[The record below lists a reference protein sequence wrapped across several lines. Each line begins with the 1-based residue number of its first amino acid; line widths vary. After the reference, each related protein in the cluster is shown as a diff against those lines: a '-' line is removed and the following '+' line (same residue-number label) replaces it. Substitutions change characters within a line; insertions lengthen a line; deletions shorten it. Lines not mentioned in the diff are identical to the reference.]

1 MGAEPY
7 GYIIPYETNIEAAQQ
22 KLRERE
28 FQAGRYYP
36 VTPFPEFPVDLEAP
50 TAAPP
55 HRSIE
60 EVMEG
65 MDENGTRSILAIE
78 SKLDIEHAASDDG
91 QRQFCT
97 AFPLARFR
105 SCRSIRDRTTG
116 E

>member
-7 GYIIPYETNIEAAQQ
+7 GYIIPYETNIEAARQ

-50 TAAPP
+50 SAAPP

-60 EVMEG
+60 EVM
-65 MDENGTRSILAIE
+65 DGTRSILAIE
-78 SKLDIEHAASDDG
+78 SILDIEHVASDDG
-91 QRQFCT
+91 QMQFCT

-105 SCRSIRDRTTG
+105 SCRSIRDRTTDAG
-116 E
+116 ND